1 MIASAFNKDAM
12 FCVPQFS
19 QQQHSQSRFRASAM
33 LQASDLVC
41 DKYGGTVHLCTVS
54 EQLKNE
60 SGVVII

>member
-1 MIASAFNKDAM
+1 MTASAFNKDAM

-41 DKYGGTVHLCTVS
+41 DKYGGTVHLCTGAAQ
-54 EQLKNE
+54 E
-60 SGVVII
+60 